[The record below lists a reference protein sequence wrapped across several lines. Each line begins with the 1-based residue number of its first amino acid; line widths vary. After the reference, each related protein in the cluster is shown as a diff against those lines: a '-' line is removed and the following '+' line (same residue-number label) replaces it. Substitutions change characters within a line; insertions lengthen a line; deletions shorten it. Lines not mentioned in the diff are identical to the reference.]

1 MRYDSVPA
9 DSSDVTAFVEI
20 WLTRLELGGL
30 LDVLA
35 DVLNQDFGSSRCEQV
50 FPVWIK
56 LKGLDWDSLMDLS
69 G

>member
-9 DSSDVTAFVEI
+9 DSSNVTAFVEI
-20 WLTRLELGGL
+20 GLTRLELRWL
-30 LDVLA
+30 LDVFA
-35 DVLNQDFGSSRCEQV
+35 DILNQDFRASRCEQV